1 MIPLVFLVM
10 LVAQPIYELDEIVV
24 TATRYP
30 AALQDIALATVVIDK
45 EELDKLNAI
54 SVGEVL
60 QAYAGAD
67 IKDYGNPGSVS
78 SISIRGIPANGTLVL
93 VNGHPLNL
101 ITVGMADLSAINI
114 NTVERIEIVKGPVSS
129 LYGANGIGGA
139 VNIITTKDYKKPEF
153 KASFFPSTTDLDVPF
168 QSKELFVKVG
178 LPIGKIILDAAGTYS
193 ASDGSRDN
201 SDHTG
206 YYFTG
211 SLSYKPDRVQMIS
224 TFTYNSKDYGIP
236 GPMLADSSSVS
247 LLDREKD
254 NSLLGNICVKW
265 DISDGFGLSNTFF
278 ADRRLIQFH
287 TAFIGWNQDTIDTD
301 YDYLTY
307 TLGSNTMAQISMNS
321 TEVVFGIDTHYD
333 TLETTEISERYRDTV
348 WNASS
353 YNIGAW
359 FELKHNIGHFI
370 FTPSMRIDWN
380 SRYDYFLSPAVGFI
394 TPIMD
399 NLWAKISIG
408 KAFRAPTFNDL
419 FWPGSGN
426 LDLKPEHGW
435 AYELRFESSPISS
448 SFMALSLFMRN
459 VKDRIFWLP
468 SDDPLA
474 NPWDWQPRNIN
485 YVSIK
490 GVDVE
495 AKTEIS
501 EMIGISVEATFL
513 NARQKNTEVIYDNW
527 MVDTG
532 STVLE
537 EIERDAVCTPRYSM
551 SSTISFNL
559 PDKFRLNLTGS
570 YATARVNYYPNSED
584 DYPNV
589 TMDMK
594 TLDPYFVLNANLSR
608 QLFKYLTLS
617 IGVKNLLDQGYATQF
632 GYTMNDLDYPMPGRT
647 LFGRLSIH
655 Y

>member
-178 LPIGKIILDAAGTYS
+178 LPIGKTIFDAAGTYS
-193 ASDGSRDN
+193 TSDGFRDN

-211 SLSYKPDRVQMIS
+211 ALSYKPDKAQIIS

-236 GPMLADSSSVS
+236 GPMLADSSSAS

-265 DISDGFGLSNTFF
+265 DISDGFGLTNTFF

-287 TAFIGWNQDTIDTD
+287 TAYIGTGQDTVDTD

-307 TLGSNTMAQISMNS
+307 TFGSNTMVQISMNS
-321 TEVVFGIDTHYD
+321 TEAVLGIDTHYD

-359 FELKHNIGHFI
+359 LELKHNIGHFI
-370 FTPSMRIDWN
+370 FTPSIRFDWN
-380 SRYDYFLSPAVGFI
+380 SRYDYFLSPAVGLV
-394 TPIMD
+394 TPILD

-435 AYELRFESSPISS
+435 AYELRFESSPSPVL
-448 SFMALSLFMRN
+448 FAALSLFGRS
-459 VKDRIFWLP
+459 VKDRISWLP
-468 SDDPLA
+468 VD
-474 NPWDWQPRNIN
+474 NGQWQPQNVN
-485 YVSIK
+485 Y
-490 GVDVE
+490 
-495 AKTEIS
+495 
-501 EMIGISVEATFL
+501 ISVKGLEL
-513 NARQKNTEVIYDNW
+513 KVNNQINEIVGIHLEGSYLYSRQENDEITYDFYDW
-527 MVDTG
+527 IADTG
-532 STVLE
+532 LTIIE
-537 EIERDAVCTPRYSM
+537 EVERETAFTPKYSA
-551 SSTISFNL
+551 SAKLDFNL
-559 PDKFRLNLTGS
+559 PYRFGFNIQGLIV
-570 YATARVNYYPNSED
+570 AEQFNYYANYD
-584 DYPNV
+584 QYPDV
-589 TMDMK
+589 SMDTK
-594 TLDPYFVLNANLSR
+594 TLDSYLILNTSISKTMFKFLKLSV
-608 QLFKYLTLS
+608 
-617 IGVKNLLDQGYATQF
+617 GAKNLFDQDYATQF

-647 LFGRLSIH
+647 FSGRLSIQ

>member
-139 VNIITTKDYKKPEF
+139 VNVITTKDYKKPEF
-153 KASFFPSTTDLDVPF
+153 KALFYPATTNLEMPF

-178 LPIGKIILDAAGTYS
+178 LPIGKTTFDAAGTYS
-193 ASDGSRDN
+193 ASDGFRDN
-201 SDHTG
+201 SDYTG

-211 SLSYKPDRVQMIS
+211 SFSYKPDKAKIIS
-224 TFTYNSKDYGIP
+224 TFTYNNKDYGIP
-236 GPMLADSSSVS
+236 GPMLADSSSAS

-254 NSLLGNICVKW
+254 NSLLGNVCVKW
-265 DISDGFGLSNTFF
+265 DMSDGLSLSNTFF

-287 TAFIGWNQDTIDTD
+287 TAFIGWNQDTFSTD

-307 TLGSNTMAQISMNS
+307 TLGSNTMAQISMNR
-321 TEVVFGIDTHYD
+321 TEVVFGIDAHYD
-333 TLETTEISERYRDTV
+333 TLETTETSERYRDTV

-359 FELKHNIGHFI
+359 FELKHKIEHFI
-370 FTPSMRIDWN
+370 FAPSMRLDWN
-380 SRYDYFLSPAVGFI
+380 SRYDYFLSPAVGLV

-399 NLWAKISIG
+399 NLWAKISMG

-435 AYELRFESSPISS
+435 AYELRLESSPMNS
-448 SFMALSLFMRN
+448 SFIALSLFMRN

-474 NPWDWQPRNIN
+474 NPWDWQPKNVN

-501 EMIGISVEATFL
+501 DMIGISVEATFL

-527 MVDTG
+527 KVDTG

-559 PDKFRLNLTGS
+559 PDKFRVNLTGS
-570 YATARVNYYPNSED
+570 YVTARVNYYPNSDD

-647 LFGRLSIH
+647 FFGRLSMH